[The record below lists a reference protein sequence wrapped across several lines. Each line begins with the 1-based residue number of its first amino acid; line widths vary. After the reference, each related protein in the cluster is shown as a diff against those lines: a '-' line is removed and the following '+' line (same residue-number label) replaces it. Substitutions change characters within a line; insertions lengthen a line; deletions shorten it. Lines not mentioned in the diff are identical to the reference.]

1 MVGAGGGKREI
12 SGTMMGSFQN
22 CGNCG
27 LKSQRD
33 PAAEKIGESVV
44 QGLSTILW
52 FLFVFFILK
61 CLEFRSLG
69 KGRGN
74 MFLVCLENVTGLPSS
89 SQVSER
95 TRETERPGGWLGESP
110 CPTLGRIVLFWRKAS
125 LPSVVFTVSCA
136 F

>member
-1 MVGAGGGKREI
+1 MSSGEYESVFDMIAIPGGGSGTLQDGGTGGEKIWWVRGGGKREI

-52 FLFVFFILK
+52 FLFVCFFL
-61 CLEFRSLG
+61 S
-69 KGRGN
+69 
-74 MFLVCLENVTGLPSS
+74 
-89 SQVSER
+89 
-95 TRETERPGGWLGESP
+95 
-110 CPTLGRIVLFWRKAS
+110 
-125 LPSVVFTVSCA
+125 
-136 F
+136 